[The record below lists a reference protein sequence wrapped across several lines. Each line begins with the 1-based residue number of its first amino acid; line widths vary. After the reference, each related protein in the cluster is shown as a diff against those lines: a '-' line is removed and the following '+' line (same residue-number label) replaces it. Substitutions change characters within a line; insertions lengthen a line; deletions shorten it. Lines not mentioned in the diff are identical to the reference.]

1 MKKKIVILGSTSSIG
16 KSLLNIIKKDKKNF
30 KIELLTANT
39 NYKDLIN
46 QAKQFNVK
54 NLVIT
59 DTKSFEKSKNFYK
72 GNKINFYKNFENLKS
87 ILPKKIDYVMSA
99 ISGIGGLS
107 PTYKIIKH
115 TKKIAIANKESIICG
130 WHLISKQLQYYKTKF
145 IPIDSEH
152 FSINELIKNTN
163 YSDIEKIYIT
173 ASGGPFLDRNLSN
186 FKDIKTQD
194 AVKHPNWRMGKKIS
208 IDSAT
213 LINKVYE
220 LIEAKKIFNLEYKK
234 IDILIQPSSYVHSV
248 IKFYGGIIKV
258 LIHDTSIEIPI
269 FNSLYEKDKSKTYLK
284 NRLNLDLLNDLNFQK
299 VPFKKFPIHK
309 ILKLLP
315 KSDSLFET
323 VLVSANDTLVDLF
336 LAKKISY
343 SDIHFFLKKI
353 LTLKE
358 FQKYKSKVPNNINE
372 ILSLNE
378 YVRLKTSSLSVV

>member
-1 MKKKIVILGSTSSIG
+1 MKKKIAILGSTSSIG

-39 NYKDLIN
+39 NYKDLIK
-46 QAKQFNVK
+46 QAKQFGVK

-59 DTKSFEKSKNFYK
+59 DSKSFKKSKKFYK
-72 GNKINFYKNFENLKS
+72 GKKINIYKNFENLRF
-87 ILPKKIDYVMSA
+87 ILPKKADYVMSA

-130 WHLISKQLQYYKTKF
+130 WNLILKQLQYCKTKF

-152 FSINELIKNTN
+152 FSINELIKNSN
-163 YSDIEKIYIT
+163 YKDIEKIYIT
-173 ASGGPFLDRNLSN
+173 ASGGPFLDIKLSN
-186 FKDIKTQD
+186 FKNIKVQD

-258 LIHDTSIEIPI
+258 LIHDTSMEIPI
-269 FNSLYEKDKSKTYLK
+269 FNSLYEIDKSKTYMK
-284 NRLNLDLLNDLNFQK
+284 NRLNLNLFNNLNFQK
-299 VPFKKFPIHK
+299 IPFKKFPIHK

-353 LTLKE
+353 LTLNE
-358 FQKYKSKVPNNINE
+358 FQKYKSKVPKNINE

-378 YVRLKTSSLSVV
+378 YVRLKTLSLSVV